1 MTSPQNLGLDLACPQ
16 PLSNRTKIR
25 RPVAPDA
32 CDAMATNAAARLEYV
47 RSPCLRILRIRIRR
61 RREYHVV
68 PPSREERDQ
77 ARHEDN
83 AEADCIQASTH
94 HLHPIFPARFGSF
107 PPAFVGANVIPARNR
122 PGVAPVNRR
131 KSVVNWLWLVKPHR

>member
-1 MTSPQNLGLDLACPQ
+1 VTSSQNLGLDLTRPQ

-32 CDAMATNAAARLEYV
+32 CDAMATNAAVRLEYV
-47 RSPCLRILRIRIRR
+47 RSPFTRIRR

-68 PPSREERDQ
+68 PPRREDHDQ
-77 ARHEDN
+77 VRHEEN
-83 AEADCIQASTH
+83 AEADCIPASTH

-107 PPAFVGANVIPARNR
+107 PSTCVGGSVIPARNR

-131 KSVVNWLWLVKPHR
+131 KSVVNWLWLVNPHR